1 MINFNDLPGD
11 IKSKIFKI
19 NKDRERE
26 EHWKLLMNQVGAA
39 AVRWSS
45 ALGNTVNTKN
55 KFLIGMNQYSSP
67 FFFSIL

>member
-26 EHWKLLMNQVGAA
+26 EHWMLLMNQVRAD
-39 AVRWSS
+39 AVERPW
-45 ALGNTVNTKN
+45 K
-55 KFLIGMNQYSSP
+55 YCEYEDD
-67 FFFSIL
+67 